1 MAFKR
6 QSARTNVESGA
17 LADIDPALIAAG
29 VVGVSTVG
37 AATMVGA
44 MVLPGQIATGL
55 ATAGGLAGA
64 AEVRRRTGSYLPF
77 LKGKDDKQQAVVVEA
92 TAA

>member
-1 MAFKR
+1 MAFNR
-6 QSARTNVESGA
+6 QSVPTDVKSGA

-44 MVLPGQIATGL
+44 MILPGQIATGL

-77 LKGKDDKQQAVVVEA
+77 LKSKDEQAVVVEA
-92 TAA
+92 SAA